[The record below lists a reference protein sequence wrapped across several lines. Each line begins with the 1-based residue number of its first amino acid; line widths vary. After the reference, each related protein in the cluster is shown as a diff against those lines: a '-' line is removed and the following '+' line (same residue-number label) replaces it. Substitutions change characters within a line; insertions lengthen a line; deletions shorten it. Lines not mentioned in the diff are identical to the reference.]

1 MFSTNFT
8 WVEALPLV
16 LYSMHQ
22 QKGRDTHLSPHE
34 LLTGR
39 PMPGPP
45 RDTNL
50 VPDTALQ
57 HTEIGAYMRMLTKM
71 TEFLSKQVQ
80 AARSTGEDTAEKGS
94 SLSIGDWVWVKAP
107 GKPKWHEPLWT
118 GPYQIAQVFHRAVR
132 VQKEGDKV

>member
-1 MFSTNFT
+1 MFSP

-16 LYSMHQ
+16 LYSMRQ

-57 HTEIGAYMRMLTKM
+57 HTEISACMRMS
-71 TEFLSKQVQ
+71 EFLSKQVQ
-80 AARSTGEDTAEKGS
+80 AAHSTGEDTAEKGS

-107 GKPKWHEPLWT
+107 G
-118 GPYQIAQVFHRAVR
+118 
-132 VQKEGDKV
+132 